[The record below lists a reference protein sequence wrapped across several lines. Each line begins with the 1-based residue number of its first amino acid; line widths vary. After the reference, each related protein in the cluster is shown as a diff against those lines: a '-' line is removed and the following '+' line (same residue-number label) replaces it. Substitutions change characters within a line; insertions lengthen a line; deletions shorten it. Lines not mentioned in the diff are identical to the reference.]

1 MWYNSGVYSRAR
13 ARTKCWQKG
22 ENALKTVS
30 VSLVSYNSARVIGE
44 ALTSLYREVQGV
56 QLQVFVVDNGSTDT
70 TVSLL
75 RESFPQVTVVAL
87 NENRGFGAGHNAV
100 LPQLHS
106 DYHLILNPD
115 ILFTYDALTPLC
127 EWLDTHKDTVLVTP
141 LILNPDGTRQAVP
154 RQLPKRRYMYARP
167 LARLGGVFRK
177 WRNEY
182 TMNGSAFNEPTD
194 IGFCTGCFM
203 LVRTDVL
210 KAVGG
215 FDDDFFLYCED
226 ADLSRRLAAYGR
238 LVCLPSESVTHE
250 WERGSSKNPAL
261 RKLHLQSM
269 ERYFAK
275 WRHREAVRV
284 DTERASVV
292 MASYN
297 GAAYIRQQLESVLLQ
312 LRVTDEVIVSDDGS
326 TDGTKEIVAEIAAA
340 DARVKLLD
348 GPRSGVIKN
357 FENALNACTGDVIFL
372 CDQDDVWRADKLEQ
386 VLTKLR
392 RTNAVLVLHDARLTD
407 GELQSTADSY
417 FAVHGTKTGFWAN
430 WWRNGFVGCCMA
442 FRRELLETALPFPD
456 KLPMHDQWLGLLAEK
471 TGGTALLH
479 EALIDYRRHEGTA
492 TAVDRH
498 GTLSSMLKNRWNIWR
513 AVTKRL
519 K

>member
-1 MWYNSGVYSRAR
+1 M
-13 ARTKCWQKG
+13 
-22 ENALKTVS
+22 KTVS

-44 ALTSLYREVQGV
+44 ALTSLFREVQGV
-56 QLQVFVVDNGSTDT
+56 SLQVFVVDNGSTDN
-70 TVSLL
+70 TVSLV
-75 RESFPQVTVVAL
+75 REGFPQVTVIDL
-87 NENRGFGAGHNAV
+87 GENRGFGAGHNAV
-100 LPQLHS
+100 LPQLHT

-127 EWLDTHKDTVLVTP
+127 EWLDTHEDAVLVTP

-154 RQLPKRRYMYARP
+154 RQLPQRRYMYARP

-177 WRNEY
+177 WRDEY
-182 TMNGSAFNEPTD
+182 TMNGSAFEEPTD

-203 LVRTDVL
+203 LVRTKVL
-210 KAVGG
+210 QAVGG

-269 ERYFAK
+269 EYYFAK

-284 DTERASVV
+284 NTDRVSVAL
-292 MASYN
+292 ASYN
-297 GAAYIRQQLESVLLQ
+297 GASYIRQQLESVLLQ
-312 LRVTDEVIVSDDGS
+312 LRETDEVIISDDGS
-326 TDGTKEIVAEIAAA
+326 TDGTREIVAEIAEA

-348 GPRSGVIKN
+348 GPQVGVIKN
-357 FENALNACTGDVIFL
+357 FEHALNACTGDVICL
-372 CDQDDVWRADKLEQ
+372 CDQDDVWRADKLDK
-386 VLTKLR
+386 LLAKLR
-392 RTNAVLVLHDARLTD
+392 QTGAVLVLHDACLTD
-407 GELQSTADSY
+407 GDLQPTADSY
-417 FAVHGTKTGFWAN
+417 FAVHGTQPGFW
-430 WWRNGFVGCCMA
+430 RNLLRNSFVGCCMA
-442 FRRELLETALPFPD
+442 FRCELLETALPFPD

-471 TGGTALLH
+471 RGGTALLH
-479 EALIDYRRHEGTA
+479 ETLIDYRRHEGTA

-498 GTLSSMLKNRWNIWR
+498 GSLMTMFKNRWNIWR
-513 AVTKRL
+513 AVIKRL